1 MIDPENEKLP
11 PSGPIIFL
19 SMHIEGMCIGV
30 DHKKFGKKIPTP
42 WCVSGVFVLVGSV
55 SSYISGMYLSM

>member
-1 MIDPENEKLP
+1 MKNSPKWSNH
-11 PSGPIIFL
+11 FL

-42 WCVSGVFVLVGSV
+42 WCASGAR
-55 SSYISGMYLSM
+55 